1 MMENKKEIRIVFDG
15 PPSHESGRFVEVE
28 NEKGEGIRFGEWRQ
42 EGDFWYLCFPDHLAA
57 LAEKD
62 AALKAEQK
70 RCEVLLSVAQKKE
83 GAESK
88 VRELVIENRNLQ
100 AALKD
105 MEQRYYDAS
114 AVCEE
119 IGEERD
125 RLQAALV
132 EFLEAQGIGRKG

>member
-1 MMENKKEIRIVFDG
+1 MLDRLNYL
-15 PPSHESGRFVEVE
+15 
-28 NEKGEGIRFGEWRQ
+28 NEQ
-42 EGDFWYLCFPDHLAA
+42 EPKLIQR
-57 LAEKD
+57 AEK
-62 AALKAEQK
+62 AE
-70 RCEVLLSVAQKKE
+70 
-83 GAESK
+83 
-88 VRELVIENRNLQ
+88 